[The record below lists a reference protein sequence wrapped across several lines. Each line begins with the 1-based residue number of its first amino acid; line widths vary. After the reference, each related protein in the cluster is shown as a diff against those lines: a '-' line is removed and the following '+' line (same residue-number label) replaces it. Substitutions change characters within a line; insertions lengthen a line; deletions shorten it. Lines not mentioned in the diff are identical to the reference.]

1 MKKECLLYQKL
12 DNQGVECQNCAHYC
26 RIKPGEKGICGIRKN
41 INGKLYL
48 LTYGRAVAENV
59 DPIEK
64 KPFFHFLPG
73 SFTLSVATV
82 GCNFRCANCQN
93 WQISQFPNFT
103 TSDLETEKS
112 GFDLPPEKIVQD
124 ALDNNCQSIAY
135 TYTEPTVFSE
145 YALATMKLAQPAGL
159 KNVWVSNG
167 FQSKELI
174 KEIIPYLDAINIDL
188 KAFSEK
194 SYRQY
199 FGGQLEPVLENLKK
213 FKEAGIWLEITTLVI
228 PTITDSLKMF
238 QEMAMWIKNNLGVET
253 PWHLSRFSGEISWKL
268 KDLPDTPIEK
278 VEQAIRIAKKAGL
291 KYVYPGNI

>member
-1 MKKECLLYQKL
+1 MKKECLLYRKL
-12 DNQGVECQNCAHYC
+12 DNHEVKCLNCAHYC
-26 RIKPGEKGICGIRKN
+26 RIKPGQKGICGIRKN
-41 INGKLYL
+41 VNGRLYL
-48 LTYGRAVAENV
+48 LTYGRAVAENI

-73 SFTLSVATV
+73 SWTLSVATV

-93 WQISQFPNFT
+93 WQISQFPYST
-103 TSDLETEKS
+103 VSDLEIEKS

-174 KEIIPYLDAINIDL
+174 KEIVPYLDAINIDL
-188 KAFSEK
+188 KAFSEEA
-194 SYRQY
+194 YHQY
-199 FGGQLEPVLENLKK
+199 FGGRLAPVLENLKR
-213 FKEAGIWLEITTLVI
+213 FKEAGVWLEITTLII
-228 PTITDSLKMF
+228 PTITDSAEMF
-238 QEMAMWIKNNLGVET
+238 QKMAEWIKNNLGVET

-278 VEQAIRIAKKAGL
+278 VEQAVQIAKKVGL